1 MKLKN
6 FFLFGWLFL
15 SAAGVY
21 AQNLP
26 EQNCPGAIP
35 VCSPIYTQ
43 NNSYVGFGT
52 LQELNSNNQGCL
64 FSAEKN
70 DVWYV
75 INVTTSGTLAFTITP
90 NNLSDDY
97 DFGVWD
103 VTGVGCSAIY
113 NYITNTQ
120 NNYLPIGC
128 NYSGVSGA
136 TGLSTTITGPQW
148 EPALNVIAGQTLVL
162 NVSNYSSTQ
171 SGYVL
176 DFTPS
181 TASIYDT
188 VKPKF
193 ISAGSHCN
201 IAGSSLTVTM
211 SEPILCSSLAG
222 DGSDFYLTP
231 AIPGVTNIVSASS
244 PNCSSTSL
252 TTNTFTLQ
260 FASSLP
266 PGTYLLHSQEGTDG
280 NSILDNCG
288 NQQNYSTTTLP
299 DSISFTLNAGTPPV
313 MTILDTPACIKAR
326 LILDRGVKCNTIAAN
341 GSDFFITGPST
352 LNVTSATAINCDAL
366 NMTDTIDLTFD
377 RSAQVAGVYTLHVQN
392 GTDGNTMLDTCGA
405 AVNNTISWTV
415 SDQGV
420 DAVVTPNLICD
431 PGYVQLSATTALQP
445 SPSGYQYH
453 WVPSATVADTTA
465 ASTLAYVNENTTYQV
480 SIVDKDFCIR
490 RDTTHVTISIRN
502 PEIAPITNPEI
513 CIGDNIQINASGG
526 LNYAWY
532 PANDLSCTDCPNPVA
547 APLQTTQYFVAISDQ
562 YNCIDT
568 LSQTIV
574 VHPLPIVN
582 AGYDLTIYF
591 GEQTQLAA
599 GTNAG
604 IIYAWEPPTGLN
616 YNNVPNPIAS
626 PKENTTYT
634 VTVIDENQCRNTDSV
649 TVFVRSDIPV
659 IIPSAFSPNG
669 DGRNDVFR
677 VGNTSFHRLQEFRV
691 FNRWGQEIFST
702 TDSKKGWDGTFKGV
716 PQETG
721 VYNYIIR
728 VSYPDGR
735 VEMYKGDV
743 TLVR

>member
-1 MKLKN
+1 MKLKI
-6 FFLFGWLFL
+6 FLLGLASL
-15 SAAGVY
+15 VIGSVN

-26 EQNCPGAIP
+26 EQDCSGALSVCQP
-35 VCSPIYTQ
+35 VYYQP
-43 NNSYVGFGT
+43 NSYVGFGNN
-52 LQELNSNNQGCL
+52 QELGSTNEDCLSSDENNT
-64 FSAEKN
+64 
-70 DVWYV
+70 VWYI
-75 INVTTSGTLAFTITP
+75 INVTSPGTLVFTITP
-90 NNLSDDY
+90 NSPSDDY
-97 DFGVWD
+97 DFAVWNA
-103 VTGVGCSAIY
+103 TGSTCAAVSSGPP
-113 NYITNTQ
+113 TR
-120 NNYLPIGC
+120 C
-128 NYSGVSGA
+128 NYASNGA
-136 TGLSTTITGPQW
+136 SLPGGLTGLSSTAAQPSYGASGPSFSSAIN
-148 EPALNVIAGQTLVL
+148 ALAGETYILVVDNFL
-162 NVSNYSSTQ
+162 STQ
-171 SGYVL
+171 TGYTL
-176 DFTPS
+176 DFSAS

-188 VKPKF
+188 IKPKF
-193 ISAGSHCN
+193 QTAGSHCGVVSN
-201 IAGSSLTVTM
+201 TLNVTM
-211 SEPILCSSLAG
+211 TEPVKCNSLAG
-222 DGSDFYLTP
+222 NGSDFYVTP
-231 AIPGVTNIVSASS
+231 VVPGVSNVVAASS
-244 PNCSSTSL
+244 TNCTGAAQFSSS
-252 TTNTFTLQ
+252 FTIQ
-260 FASSLP
+260 FAGTLP
-266 PGTYLLHSQEGTDG
+266 PGTYWLHAQAGTDA
-280 NSILDNCG
+280 NSLFDNCG
-288 NQQNYSTTTLP
+288 NEQSYS
-299 DSISFTLNAGTPPV
+299 DSISFTMNAGNPPV

-341 GSDFFITGPST
+341 GSDFFITGPSA

-366 NMTDTIDLTFD
+366 DMTDTIDLTFD

-415 SDQGV
+415 SDAGV
-420 DAVVTPNLICD
+420 DAVASPNLICD
-431 PGYVQLSATTALQP
+431 PGYVQLTATTALQP

-453 WVPSATVADTTA
+453 WTPSATVADTTA
-465 ASTLAYVNENTTYQV
+465 ASTLAYVNENTTYQT

-532 PANDLSCTDCPNPVA
+532 PANDLSCTDCPNPIA

-574 VHPLPIVN
+574 VHPLPIVD
-582 AGYDLTIYF
+582 AGDDVTIYF

-669 DGRNDVFR
+669 DGRNDIFR

-702 TDSKKGWDGTFKGV
+702 NDPKKGWDGTYDGV
-716 PQETG
+716 PQATG
-721 VYNYIIR
+721 VYNYFNR
-728 VSYPDGR
+728 VAYPDGR
-735 VEMYKGDV
+735 VEMYKGNV

>member
-6 FFLFGWLFL
+6 FSLLSLMVVFSLKL
-15 SAAGVY
+15 SAQG
-21 AQNLP
+21 QP
-26 EQNCPGAIP
+26 EQDCSSAIS
-35 VCSPIYTQ
+35 VCQAVYNQP
-43 NNSYVGFGT
+43 NSYTSFGQT
-52 LQELNSNNQGCL
+52 QELNSSNQGCL
-64 FSAEKN
+64 GGNETNSA
-70 DVWYV
+70 WYI
-75 INVTTSGTLAFTITP
+75 INVTSSGTLVFTITP
-90 NNLSDDY
+90 NLTSNDY
-97 DFGVWD
+97 DFAVWNA
-103 VTGVGCSAIY
+103 TGQGCAAIAAGPP
-113 NYITNTQ
+113 TR
-120 NNYLPIGC
+120 C
-128 NYSGVSGA
+128 NFSGQGGP
-136 TGLSTTITGPQW
+136 TGLSATAANPSEGAGGPPW
-148 EPALNVIAGQTLVL
+148 SSLINVTAGETYILLVD
-162 NVSNYSSTQ
+162 NWSNNAI
-171 SGYVL
+171 GYTL
-176 DFTPS
+176 DFSAS
-181 TASIYDT
+181 TASIHDT
-188 VKPKF
+188 VSPKF
-193 ISAGSHCN
+193 QSAGSHC
-201 IAGSSLTVTM
+201 GTVSNALNVSVT
-211 SEPILCSSLAG
+211 EPIQCSSIAANG
-222 DGSDFYLTP
+222 TDFYITP
-231 AIPGVTNIVSASS
+231 AVPGVSNVVASS
-244 PNCSSTSL
+244 STNCTGNVNQF
-252 TTNTFTLQ
+252 TTTFSIQ
-260 FASSLP
+260 FAGTLP
-266 PGTYLLHSQEGTDG
+266 PGTYWLHAQSGSDG
-280 NSILDNCG
+280 NSVLDNCG
-288 NQQNYSTTTLP
+288 NELAYT
-299 DSISFTLNAGTPPV
+299 DSISFTMNAGNPPV

-453 WVPSATVADTTA
+453 WIPSATVADTTA
-465 ASTLAYVNENTTYQV
+465 ASTLAYVNENTTYHV
-480 SIVDKDFCIR
+480 SIIDKDFCIR
-490 RDTTHVTISIRN
+490 RDTTQVTISIRN

-574 VHPLPIVN
+574 VHPLPIVD
-582 AGYDLTIYF
+582 AGDDVTIYF

-677 VGNTSFHRLQEFRV
+677 VGNTSFHRLQEFRI